1 MIKIDPDCVYER
13 AEIAEAFPSMS
24 PPALTRCLLAWGGRR
39 PYGGSRKVFIV
50 GRAILTALGSPQT
63 DEPPPPADSGT
74 AGSSPRP
81 RALPQACV
89 PRRKV
94 WSGDGEHH

>member
-1 MIKIDPDCVYER
+1 MIKIDPQTVYER

-39 PYGGSRKVFIV
+39 PYGRSRKVFIR
-50 GRAILTALGSPQT
+50 GDAILTALAPLQT

-74 AGSSPRP
+74 AGLSPRP
-81 RALPQACV
+81 RVQQPICGQRLKA
-89 PRRKV
+89 
-94 WSGDGEHH
+94 W